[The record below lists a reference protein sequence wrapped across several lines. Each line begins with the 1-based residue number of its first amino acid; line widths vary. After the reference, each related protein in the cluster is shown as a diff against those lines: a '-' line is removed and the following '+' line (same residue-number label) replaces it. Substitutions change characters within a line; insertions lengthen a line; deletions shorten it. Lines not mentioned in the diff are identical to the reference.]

1 MTMVLSVQQ
10 HVKGEGY
17 VDKKSL
23 FITFEGIDGSGKSTQ
38 LNKIAEFL
46 KEKNINYI
54 ITRDPGG
61 TDLGSKLR
69 NILLNYEGKI
79 YPLCELFLY
88 LADRAQHVDEKI
100 IPALNSGTVVLC
112 DRYIDSTL
120 AYQGYARG
128 LNIDE
133 LINLNNLATNK
144 LWPDLTLIFDI
155 DPDVSLKRVGDN
167 KDRLESESIN
177 FHKKVREGYLELA
190 KQHPNRIK
198 VINAN
203 QPIEDIY
210 KAVIQIVKP
219 YFS

>member
-1 MTMVLSVQQ
+1 M
-10 HVKGEGY
+10 
-17 VDKKSL
+17 DKRGL

-38 LNKIAEFL
+38 LNKVAEFL
-46 KEKNINYI
+46 KEKNIDCI

-112 DRYIDSTL
+112 DRYIDSTI

-128 LNIDE
+128 LNIEE
-133 LINLNNLATNK
+133 LVSLNNFATHT

-155 DPDVSLKRVGDN
+155 NPEISLKRVGDN

-190 KQHPNRIK
+190 KQHPSRIK
-198 VINAN
+198 IINSN
-203 QPIEDIY
+203 QSIEDIY
-210 KAVIQIVKP
+210 KDVMQIIKQ
-219 YFS
+219 YFA